1 MLSRVEVR
9 TTQGDLITLT
19 LEDSSNGLV
28 VQNITGIDPVD
39 AVLVSTSFAAIDGE
53 QYLAARRNKRNI
65 VFTLGLNP
73 SDGNVRALR
82 HQLYNFFMPK
92 SIVELNWVDDDTTSV
107 TIEGHIEKMETA
119 LFSQTPAV
127 NISVMC
133 FDPDFYDPTPVDVT
147 GMLTSD
153 TVAKSVTY
161 AGTVETGVTLTVNV
175 NRSLSE
181 FTVYHKPPNDNMRT
195 LDFSYPLIAG
205 DVLVISTVPG
215 AKGAYLTRAGTQSA
229 VLYGLSP
236 QSNWLSL
243 EPGVNTLLVQADGA
257 GVPLTFEY
265 VNKYGGL

>member
-9 TTQGDLITLT
+9 TTQGDLLTLT

-39 AVLVSTSFAAIDGE
+39 AVLVSTSFASIDGE
-53 QYLAARRNKRNI
+53 QYLASRRNKRNI

-73 SDGNVRALR
+73 SDGNVRGLR
-82 HQLYNFFMPK
+82 RQLYNFFMPK
-92 SIVELNWVDDDTTSV
+92 SVVELTWVDDDTTSV
-107 TIEGHIEKMETA
+107 TIEGRVEKMETA
-119 LFSQTPAV
+119 LFSQEPAV
-127 NISVMC
+127 NISVIC
-133 FDPDFYDPTPVDVT
+133 FDPDFYDPIPVDVT

-161 AGTVETGVTLTVNV
+161 GGTVEAGVTLTVNV
-175 NRSLSE
+175 DRTLAE
-181 FTVYHKPPNDNMRT
+181 FTVYHKPPNDDMRT
-195 LDFSYPLIAG
+195 LDFSYPLVAG

-215 AKGAYLTRAGTQSA
+215 SKGAALTRSGTQSS
-229 VLYGLSP
+229 VLYGISP

-257 GVPLTFEY
+257 GIPLTFEY
-265 VNKYGGL
+265 LNKYGGL